1 MTFGIAL
8 AEQGF
13 LPDWL
18 IRLGIRRLL
27 AERISYERSLG
38 AERLSEDQRKFI
50 ATLRTSPLAL
60 STREANEQHYEVPS
74 AYFDLVLGTHRKY
87 SSCLWPPG
95 VTSLDQAE
103 EAMLSLTIE
112 RAEIADGMEILELG
126 CGWGSLSLVMA
137 SRFPRSRIV
146 AVSNSHSQREFILQK
161 ANERGLS
168 NLSVQTCDMNDFTI
182 DQKFDRIVSVEM
194 FEHLRNYELLF
205 SRIASWLE
213 PKGKLFTHVFY
224 HGRCAYPFDVDGQN
238 DWMAK
243 NFFTGGQ
250 MPSAE
255 LFLHFQD
262 DLVLEDRWLI
272 DGRHYQKTLEAWLV
286 RHDSNR
292 DRIRSLFEGVYG
304 AKLGRTMFH
313 RWRIFYLACAELF
326 GYQNGDE
333 WGVAHYR
340 FVKREV

>member
-13 LPDWL
+13 IPDWL

-27 AERISYERSLG
+27 SERVGYERSLG
-38 AERLSEDQRKFI
+38 CEQLSEDQRKFI

-74 AYFDLVLGTHRKY
+74 AYFDLVLGAHRKY
-87 SSCLWPPG
+87 SSCLWPSG
-95 VTSLDQAE
+95 VTNLDQAE

-112 RAEIADGMEILELG
+112 RAEILDGMEILELG

-146 AVSNSHSQREFILQK
+146 AISNSRSQREFILQK

-168 NLSVQTCDMNDFTI
+168 NLSVQTCDMNDFAI
-182 DQKFDRIVSVEM
+182 DQKFDRVVSVEM

-205 SRIASWLE
+205 SRIATWLK
-213 PKGKLFTHVFY
+213 PKGKLFSHVFY
-224 HGRCAYPFDVDGQN
+224 HGQCAYPFDVGGQN

-243 NFFTGGQ
+243 NFFTGGL

-272 DGRHYQKTLEAWLV
+272 NGQHYQKTLEAWLV

-292 DRIRSLFEGVYG
+292 DRILSLFDDVYG
-304 AKLGRTMFH
+304 TKLGRTMFH

-326 GYQNGDE
+326 GYQNGNE

-340 FVKREV
+340 FTKREV